1 MAPRRMNSEEPA
13 IQTDNSPAMRI
24 AAAPL
29 ELDQGLMADEEDEED
44 LGDVEEEIVRHR
56 VNTARTLFRHP
67 QSDND
72 TV

>member
-1 MAPRRMNSEEPA
+1 MNSEEPA
-13 IQTDNSPAMRI
+13 IPTDSSRPTRI
-24 AAAPL
+24 AATPL
-29 ELDQGLMADEEDEED
+29 ELDHNLMADEEEEEEEEEED

-56 VNTARTLFRHP
+56 VNTARTLFRQP